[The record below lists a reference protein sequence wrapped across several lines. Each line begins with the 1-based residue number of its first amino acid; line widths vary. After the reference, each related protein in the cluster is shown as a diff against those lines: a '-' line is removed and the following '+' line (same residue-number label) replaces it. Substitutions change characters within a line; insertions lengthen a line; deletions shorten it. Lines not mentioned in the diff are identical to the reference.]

1 MDLGFKDKMKLMK
14 ILSSE
19 EGRDAFKEMLTLKLM
34 SQRAQETTAACITEG
49 LKKFDGITEV
59 TLSVGKD
66 VLLPLAV
73 KATSG
78 DAVFDVESIQPEDAD
93 FDYFG
98 DICEKFNPVVAQHPE
113 EFAVFLEKTA
123 QLLENISNEKNEDTV
138 KFSVKI
144 GEN

>member
-34 SQRAQETTAACITEG
+34 SQRAQETTAACLAEG
-49 LKKFDGITEV
+49 LSRLDGITDV
-59 TLSVGKD
+59 TLSAGEEK
-66 VLLPLAV
+66 LLPLTV
-73 KATSG
+73 KAISG
-78 DAVFDVESIQPEDAD
+78 DTVFNVESVQPDGAD

-113 EFAVFLEKTA
+113 EISVFLEKTA
-123 QLLENISNEKNEDTV
+123 ELLGNITNEKNENKV
-138 KFSVKI
+138 NFLIK
-144 GEN
+144 

>member
-34 SQRAQETTAACITEG
+34 SQRAQETTAACLAEG
-49 LKKFDGITEV
+49 LSRLDGITEV
-59 TLSVGKD
+59 TLSAGEEK
-66 VLLPLAV
+66 LLPLTV
-73 KATSG
+73 KAISG
-78 DAVFDVESIQPEDAD
+78 DGVFNVESVQPDGAD

-113 EFAVFLEKTA
+113 ENSVFLEKTA
-123 QLLENISNEKNEDTV
+123 ELLGNITNEKNENKV
-138 KFSVKI
+138 NFLIK
-144 GEN
+144 